1 VNFVVD
7 TWVLHKASEGNNEAI
22 NVLYNI
28 ATKYHKVFVDK
39 AGEIL
44 KEYRSVN
51 NSFVSRW
58 LILISSRGIIKVA
71 IKKRC
76 KNILGC
82 RRDMKFVYVCI
93 NCNSVRTIVSE
104 DYHFTKNSSKLL
116 KIGIKLL
123 TLVEAAEVSAKQ
135 N

>member
-1 VNFVVD
+1 MNFVVD

-22 NVLYNI
+22 NVLHNI
-28 ATKYHKVFVDK
+28 ATKHHKVFVDK
-39 AGEIL
+39 NGKIL

-51 NSFVSRW
+51 NFFVSKW
-58 LILISSRGIIKVA
+58 LSLIYSRGIIKVT

-104 DYHFTKNSSKLL
+104 DHHFIRNSSKLL
-116 KIGIKLL
+116 KMGIKLL
-123 TLVEAAEVSAKQ
+123 TLAEAAKVSARQ